1 MEDYLRL
8 SPLILPDFT
17 GEMNRIESASLFH
30 DETYKKHRDFSSSR
44 VLSEFPGVP
53 NELRETDDDKQTAKP
68 DGDGFFF
75 RITWEETPRTLRRDG
90 NE

>member
-68 DGDGFFF
+68 DGDGFSAWIRKCPTA
-75 RITWEETPRTLRRDG
+75 RILRNSR
-90 NE
+90 N